1 MSTRLNVT
9 KLGDTR
15 FTVWVNT
22 KEQTPQYADKDAA
35 IARAEKEAQTHR
47 HVQVTRSTGGR
58 APRTVAVWENGWRT
72 K

>member
-1 MSTRLNVT
+1 MGARLNVT
-9 KLGDTR
+9 KLGDTV

-22 KEQTPQYADKDAA
+22 KEQVPQYADKAKA
-35 IARAEKEAQTHR
+35 IERGEREAETHR

-58 APRTVAVWENGWRT
+58 APRTVATWEDGERT